1 MATEV
6 EMPQVSFQAMNVLV
20 FDLETVPDVQMGR
33 QLHGLEGLS
42 DKHVA
47 EIMFRRGLE
56 QSGSEFLR
64 HHLHRVVAISAVLRS
79 GERFKV
85 WSLGETDSSEKELI
99 ERFFD
104 GIERYTP
111 TLVSWNGGGFD
122 LPVLHYRSL
131 LHGVAA
137 PRYWETGEDD
147 GSFRFNNYL
156 SRFHQR
162 HTDLMDVLSGYQP
175 RASVKLQEMAT
186 LLGFPGKLGM
196 DGSKV
201 WDVYQAGDV
210 ESIRD
215 YCETDALNTY
225 LVYLRFQLIRGRLNP
240 ASYQAECQS
249 LRTYLGQDTAGHWG
263 EFLSAW
269 SE

>member
-1 MATEV
+1 
-6 EMPQVSFQAMNVLV
+6 MNVLV
-20 FDLETVPDVQMGR
+20 FDLETVPDVHTGR
-33 QLHGLEGLS
+33 RLYALEGLS

-47 EIMFRRGLE
+47 EIMFRRSFD

-64 HHLHRVVAISAVLRS
+64 HHLHQIVAIAAVLRT
-79 GERFKV
+79 GEKFRV
-85 WSLGETDSSEKELI
+85 WSLGEPGSDEKELI
-99 ERFFD
+99 KRFFD

-122 LPVLHYRSL
+122 LPVLHCRSM
-131 LHGVAA
+131 LHGVSA
-137 PRYWETGEDD
+137 PRYWETGDDD
-147 GSFRFNNYL
+147 GNFRFNNYL
-156 SRFHQR
+156 VRYHQR

-201 WDVYQAGDV
+201 WDAYQTGDI
-210 ESIRD
+210 ESIRS

-225 LVYLRFQLIRGRLNP
+225 LVYLRYQLIRGRLNT
-240 ASYQAECQS
+240 ASYEAEHKK
-249 LRTYLGQDTAGHWG
+249 LRAHLEQGDAKHWG

-269 SE
+269 TSNSCHP

>member
-1 MATEV
+1 
-6 EMPQVSFQAMNVLV
+6 MNVLV
-20 FDLETVPDVQMGR
+20 FDLETVPDVYTGR
-33 QLHGLEGLS
+33 RLHELEGLS

-47 EIMFRRGLE
+47 EIMFRRALE
-56 QSGSEFLR
+56 QGGSEFLR
-64 HHLHRVVAISAVLRS
+64 HHLHQIVAISAVLRI

-85 WSLGETDSSEKELI
+85 WSLGEPGSDEKELI

-104 GIERYTP
+104 GVERYTP

-137 PRYWETGEDD
+137 PRYWETGEED

-156 SRFHQR
+156 TRFHQR

-201 WDVYQAGDV
+201 WDFYQTGDI
-210 ESIRD
+210 ESIRN
-215 YCETDALNTY
+215 YCETDALNTH
-225 LVYLRFQLIRGRLNP
+225 LVYLRYQLIRGRLNE
-240 ASYQAECQS
+240 ASYAAECKIVRS
-249 LRTYLGQDTAGHWG
+249 HLEAESAAHWG

-269 SE
+269 V